1 METLNFRGI
10 NIMKSKKNLNLFG
23 ISLIALSVGTMGSV
37 TQAMAQVV
45 PDEVVVVTA
54 TGRAQ
59 AIQDIPVAV
68 TSVNAATIQAAGITD
83 VRTLTQVTPS
93 YRVETG
99 QSNAAGTTINIR
111 GIGTSASNPGFE
123 GAVAVFIDGVYRSRS
138 GSALSELPKL
148 ERIEVLRGPQG
159 TLFGRNTS
167 AGAVSVVS
175 AKPKF
180 ERNTYAEMTFGDL
193 DLMRGT
199 LGTTG
204 PLSENTAYRFEVGGT
219 SRQGTIRE
227 VNTLKELNNR
237 NRWFTRGQIFSE
249 WGDDATFRLIADFS
263 KTDENCCAAVRTVNG
278 TSAAAVTMLAGLRG
292 LTGSVAISPESRSGA
307 YSPNRSLNEN
317 VRDAGISG
325 ELNWNLGDVK
335 LTSITAYRDWDAT
348 RGQDIDFSGIDRAY
362 REGFNLG
369 FKTFTQEVRFNGTA
383 GNIDWLV
390 GGFYSN
396 EKTDYRDTVR
406 FGNDAARYVDA
417 LAMGSDING
426 AAPGG
431 TGFTVFGS
439 LGPGAGRLF
448 EVALNPGLTAGLTAA
463 YCGAAPTPTCAAT
476 AAGAAA
482 SALSAYATAF
492 AAAAPL
498 PGDGQQ
504 KELTQVESTSASIFT
519 HNIISLTDDDK
530 VTIGLRY
537 NSDKKDMYAD
547 LNARAA
553 ACGVMQNTATVVPGV
568 SFNSLTQSV
577 EASALAT
584 FAILACNPVLNT
596 VANGIYRDSR
606 TETAWNGLLSYS
618 HDFSDDLMIYITA
631 SRGYKS
637 GGFNLDRS
645 AFNIKPSTTVRP
657 SSNDWE
663 FKPEFTNNF
672 ELGWKW
678 SGLPG
683 RTTIN
688 GAIFRENIE
697 DYQYNSFTGFNFLNV
712 NIPKVVSQGLELEMV
727 SKPAPG
733 FTVSGGLL
741 LNDVYV
747 DGVFVFPRPGI
758 ANIADG
764 TRLPGSSE
772 TVFTGSVGYKGSLN
786 GSNLG
791 WMAYLDARYESGY
804 STQTL
809 TSVRNPLLDQGA
821 YTIVNGR
828 IGIGHPDGSWGLEL
842 WGRNLGDVYIAAQN
856 FGVPEQ
862 NNVASYLNEPRTYGV
877 TLRAD
882 F

>member
-1 METLNFRGI
+1 
-10 NIMKSKKNLNLFG
+10 MKSKKNLNLFG
-23 ISLIALSVGTMGSV
+23 ISLIALSVGAMGSV
-37 TQAMAQVV
+37 SQAMAQNAQT

-68 TSVNAATIQAAGITD
+68 TSVNAAAIQAAGITD

-219 SRQGTIRE
+219 SGQGTMRE

-249 WGDDATFRLIADFS
+249 FGDDATFRLIADYGE
-263 KTDENCCAAVRTVNG
+263 TDEKCCAAVRTVNG
-278 TSAAAVTMLAGLRG
+278 TSSVAVNNLAALRG
-292 LTGSVAISPESRSGA
+292 LIGTATATTDNRSVAN
-307 YSPNRSLNEN
+307 SPNRSIGEQ
-317 VRDAGISG
+317 VRDSGVSG
-325 ELNWNLGDVK
+325 ELNWNLGNVK
-335 LTSITAYRDWDAT
+335 LTSITAYRDWAAT
-348 RGQDIDFSGIDRAY
+348 RAQDIDFSGIDRAY
-362 REGFNLG
+362 REGFSLG
-369 FKTFTQEVRFNGTA
+369 FKTFTQELRFNGTM
-383 GNIDWLV
+383 GNVDWLV

-417 LAMGSDING
+417 LASGSDLNG

-431 TGFTVFGS
+431 TGFTVFRS
-439 LGPGAGRLF
+439 LGAGSGDIF
-448 EVALNPGLTAGLTAA
+448 TAALTPGLTAGLTAA
-463 YCGAAPTPTCAAT
+463 YTAANCGTAPTQACADAS
-476 AAGAAA
+476 AAAAAAAA
-482 SALSAYATAF
+482 SGSLAAFSNAF
-492 AAAAPL
+492 AAAAPQA
-498 PGDGQQ
+498 GDGQQ

-553 ACGVMQNTATVVPGV
+553 ACGVMQNTTTVAPGV
-568 SFNSLTQSV
+568 SFNSIAQLI
-577 EASALAT
+577 EGSALAQL
-584 FAILACNPVLNT
+584 AILACNPVLNT
-596 VANGIYRDSR
+596 AANGIYRDSR
-606 TETAWNGLLSYS
+606 TETAWNGLLSYA
-618 HDFSDDLMIYITA
+618 HDFSDDLMVYVTA

-657 SSNDWE
+657 NSNDWE
-663 FKPEFTNNF
+663 FAPEFTNNF

-688 GAIFRENIE
+688 GAIFRMNVE
-697 DYQYNSFTGFNFLNV
+697 DYQYNSFTGFNYLNV

-727 SKPAPG
+727 TKPAAG
-733 FTVSGGLL
+733 LTISGGVL

-747 DGVFVFPRPGI
+747 DGTFVFPRPGI
-758 ANIADG
+758 PNIADG
-764 TRLPGSSE
+764 TKIPGNSE
-772 TVFTGSVGYKGSLN
+772 TVLTGSVGYKGSLN

-791 WMAYLDARYESGY
+791 WTAYIDARYESGY

-809 TSVRNPLLDQGA
+809 TSVRIPALDQGA
-821 YTIVNGR
+821 YTVVNGR
-828 IGIGHPDGSWGLEL
+828 IGIGNPDGSWGVEL
-842 WGRNLGDVYIAAQN
+842 WGRNLGDTYIANQN

-862 NNVASYLNEPRTYGV
+862 NNSASYVNEPRTYGV

>member
-1 METLNFRGI
+1 
-10 NIMKSKKNLNLFG
+10 
-23 ISLIALSVGTMGSV
+23 
-37 TQAMAQVV
+37 MAQTV

-68 TSVNAATIQAAGITD
+68 TSVNAAAIQAAGITD

-180 ERNTYAEMTFGDL
+180 ERNTYAELTFGDL

-199 LGTTG
+199 LGSTG
-204 PLSENTAYRFEVGGT
+204 PLSENTAYRFEFGGT
-219 SRQGTIRE
+219 SRQGTMRE

-237 NRWFTRGQIFSE
+237 NRWFTRGQIYTEIS
-249 WGDDATFRLIADFS
+249 DDANFRLIADFG
-263 KTDENCCAAVRTVNG
+263 KTDEKCCAAVRTVSG
-278 TSAAAVTMLAGLRG
+278 TSAAAVNQLAALRG
-292 LTGSVAISPESRSGA
+292 LIGTATATADNRSVAN
-307 YSPNRSLNEN
+307 SPNRSIGEQ
-317 VRDAGISG
+317 VRDSGVSG
-325 ELNWNLGDVK
+325 ELNWNLGAVK

-348 RGQDIDFSGIDRAY
+348 RAQDIDFSGIDRAY

-369 FKTFTQEVRFNGTA
+369 FKTFTQELRFNGQA

-406 FGNDAARYVDA
+406 SGNDAARYVDA
-417 LAMGSDING
+417 LAGGSDLNG
-426 AAPGG
+426 SAPGG
-431 TGFTVFGS
+431 TGFTVFRS
-439 LGPGAGRLF
+439 LGAGSGDIF
-448 EVALNPGLTAGLTAA
+448 TAALNPGLTAGLTNA
-463 YCGAAPTPTCAAT
+463 YCGATPTPTCAAT
-476 AAGAAA
+476 AAATALA
-482 SALSAYATAF
+482 SLQAFSNAF
-492 AAAAPL
+492 AAAAPQA
-498 PGDGQQ
+498 GDGQQ
-504 KELTQVESTSASIFT
+504 NELTQVESTSASIFT
-519 HNIISLTDDDK
+519 HNIISLTDNDK

-553 ACGVMQNTATVVPGV
+553 ACGVMQNTTAIAPGV
-568 SFNSLTQSV
+568 SFNSITQLI
-577 EASALAT
+577 EGSALAQL
-584 FAILACNPVLNT
+584 AILACNPVLNT
-596 VANGIYRDSR
+596 AANGIYRDSR
-606 TETAWNGLLSYS
+606 SETAWNGLLSYA
-618 HDFSDDLMIYITA
+618 HDFSDDLMVYVTA

-657 SSNDWE
+657 NSNDWE

-688 GAIFRENIE
+688 GAIFRMNVE
-697 DYQYNSFTGFNFLNV
+697 DYQYNSFTGFNYLNV

-727 SKPAPG
+727 TKPAPG
-733 FTVSGGLL
+733 LTISGGVL

-747 DGVFVFPRPGI
+747 DGTFVFPRPGI
-758 ANIADG
+758 PNIADG
-764 TRLPGSSE
+764 TKIPGNSE
-772 TVFTGSVGYKGSLN
+772 TVLTGSVGYKGSLN

-791 WMAYLDARYESGY
+791 WSAYLDARYESGY

-809 TSVRNPLLDQGA
+809 TSVRIPALDQGA
-821 YTIVNGR
+821 YTVVNGR
-828 IGIGHPDGSWGLEL
+828 IGIGNPDGTWAVEL
-842 WGRNLGDVYIAAQN
+842 WGRNLGDTYIANQN

-862 NNVASYLNEPRTYGV
+862 NNIASYVNEPRTYGV
-877 TLRAD
+877 TLRTD